1 VSAKEHVPGKEY
13 GIFLPIGNG
22 GWMLSTTAPHPEAS
36 YAWNKRATLHAENIG
51 LDFVMSM
58 AKWRGFGGTTDH
70 WGRSLESVT
79 MMAALAE
86 ATSRIRIWAT
96 LHANVHN
103 PAVAAKMLTTLQ
115 DVSVGRAG
123 LNIVNGSYPGEFQQ
137 FGDWDPDL
145 SHEDRY
151 RMTEL
156 WTEAVC
162 RLWSEPSVTM
172 RTPYFDLVD
181 CQSRPHPATRP
192 TLISAGKSEDAR
204 RFQARYADGAF
215 LAAESLDEMRA
226 LSADVHSRAK
236 AHGRVCRTY
245 SMLTVVQDE
254 TDALAAAKVK
264 AWGTGLDREALT
276 GMRTAW
282 GVSENQARA
291 WAEGAA
297 GEAAFQTAY
306 VAGSAATVTEHI
318 EYIVRE
324 ADLDGLMLIFPEYDQ
339 DMLLFGET
347 VLPALRAH
355 DAAAAN

>member
-1 VSAKEHVPGKEY
+1 MSAKEY

-36 YAWNKRATLHAENIG
+36 YAWNRRAALHAESIG

-70 WGRSLESVT
+70 WGRSLESMT
-79 MMAALAE
+79 MMSALAE
-86 ATSRIRIWAT
+86 ATTRIKVWAT

-115 DVSVGRAG
+115 DVSGGRAG
-123 LNIVNGSYPGEFQQ
+123 LNIVNGSYAGEFEQ
-137 FGDWDPDL
+137 FGAWDAEL
-145 SHEDRY
+145 GHEDRY

-156 WTEAVC
+156 WTEAVR
-162 RLWSEPSVTM
+162 RLWTEPSVTM
-172 RTPYFDLVD
+172 HTPYFDLVD
-181 CQSRPHPATRP
+181 CESRPHPATCP

-204 RFQARYADGAF
+204 RFQARFADGAF

-226 LSADVHSRAK
+226 LSADVHARAK
-236 AHGRVCRTY
+236 AHGRSCRTY

-254 TDALAAAKVK
+254 TDARAAQKVK
-264 AWGTGLDREALT
+264 EWGAGLDREALAD
-276 GMRTAW
+276 MRRAW
-282 GVSENQARA
+282 GVPESQARA
-291 WAEGAA
+291 WAEGAR

-306 VAGSAATVTEHI
+306 VAGSASTVTEHI

-324 ADLDGLMLIFPEYDQ
+324 ADLDGLMLIFPEYDE

-347 VLPALRAH
+347 VLPALRAR
-355 DAAAAN
+355 DERARP